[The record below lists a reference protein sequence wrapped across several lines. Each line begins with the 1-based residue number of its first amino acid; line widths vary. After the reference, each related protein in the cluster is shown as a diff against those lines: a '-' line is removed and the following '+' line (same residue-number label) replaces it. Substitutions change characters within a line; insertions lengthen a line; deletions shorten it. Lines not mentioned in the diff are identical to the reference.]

1 MARLLL
7 VVALALSLAPPD
19 AAAREAAGADA
30 LDALLEE
37 VRAGRAAQREANR
50 AREVEFRRR
59 KQEQA
64 QLLAEAQSAREAL
77 ERRSVELE
85 AKFQRNESEI
95 EELEE
100 RLESRL
106 GNLGE
111 LFGVVRQVAGDTRA
125 HLQSSLVS
133 AELPGR
139 AAGLD
144 ALAESKRLPGLEEL
158 TQLWF
163 ALQQEATEAG
173 KVVRFRSPVVG
184 TDGRATERE
193 VLRIGPFTAL
203 SADGDFLQY
212 TGGALRELAR
222 PPGRLYARAA
232 ARYAAGSEDGVA
244 PIDPSLGSVLA
255 LEVQRP
261 TWAEQVERGGFVA
274 YVILAIGAAGLLL
287 ALGRL
292 AVLLRTG
299 RSMQRAASGPDDPLA
314 RVLEVYEHHPEA
326 DTDTLELKLDEA
338 VLRETPRLERGITT
352 IRVLSVIAPL
362 LGLLGTVTGMI
373 RTFQMI
379 TLFGTGDP
387 KLMAGG
393 ISEALVTTMLGLIVA
408 IPLTFLA
415 SLLRDRAKEL
425 TEILEERA
433 AGMVAERCE
442 TRGRAAS

>member
-7 VVALALSLAPPD
+7 AIACALSLAPV
-19 AAAREAAGADA
+19 AAGARDAEGASA

-50 AREVEFRRR
+50 AREAEFRRR

-64 QLLAEAQSAREAL
+64 QLLAEARSTREAL
-77 ERRSVELE
+77 ERRSVQLE
-85 AKFQRNESEI
+85 ADFQRNESEL

-125 HLQSSLVS
+125 HLEDSLVS

-139 AAGLD
+139 AAALD
-144 ALAESKRLPGLEEL
+144 ALAESKRLPGLEQL
-158 TQLWF
+158 TELWF

-173 KVVRFRSPVVG
+173 KVVRFRGSVVG
-184 TDGRATERE
+184 VDGRATERE
-193 VLRIGPFTAL
+193 VLRVGPFTAL
-203 SADGDFLQY
+203 SADGDFLHY
-212 TGGALRELAR
+212 NGGTLRELAR
-222 PPGRLYARAA
+222 PPGRRYARAA
-232 ARYAAGSEDGVA
+232 ARYVAGSGDGVA
-244 PIDPSLGSVLA
+244 PIDPSRGSILA

-261 TWAEQVERGGFVA
+261 TWIEQVERGGIVA
-274 YVILAIGAAGLLL
+274 YVILGIGAAGLLL

-292 AVLLRTG
+292 AALLRTA
-299 RSMQRAASGPDDPLA
+299 RSMRGAAPGADDPLA
-314 RVLEVYEHHPEA
+314 RILDVYERNPEA
-326 DTDTLELKLDEA
+326 DTETLELKLDEA

-408 IPLTFLA
+408 IPLMFLA
-415 SLLRDRAKEL
+415 SLLRERAREL

-442 TRGRAAS
+442 ARSRVAS